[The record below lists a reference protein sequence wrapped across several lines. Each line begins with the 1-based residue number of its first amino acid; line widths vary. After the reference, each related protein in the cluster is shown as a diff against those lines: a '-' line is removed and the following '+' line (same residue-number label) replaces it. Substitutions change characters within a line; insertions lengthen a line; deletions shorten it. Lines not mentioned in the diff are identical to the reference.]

1 MCTKVI
7 VPGVCHRGKQ
17 CVSVV
22 IVPLSEQGCVDLPQ
36 NNLPPTEEPAANSCI
51 VGESGVRRSG
61 NDIPYCFQTLLWFFQ
76 GNVPVQADLL
86 ILL

>member
-1 MCTKVI
+1 M
-7 VPGVCHRGKQ
+7 PGVCHRGKQ

-22 IVPLSEQGCVDLPQ
+22 IVPLSERGCVGLPQ

-61 NDIPYCFQTLLWFFQ
+61 NDIPYCFQTDPGF
-76 GNVPVQADLL
+76 PRKCASSSRSL
-86 ILL
+86 IGSSEQR